1 MLKAADLAA
10 NILDEA
16 RAHIQANM
24 AQHYRTING
33 ERWVN
38 ASGRSSAAF
47 QVERGTDSVKL
58 IYRGDDVAPLSSIEY
73 GTEEVPSLEEAERW
87 REDKIK
93 SGATNVPSA
102 KAIVRSIELNG
113 GTERYREPQEWII
126 SPVIET
132 AVLALHD
139 QLRGAALEDI
149 KFNLFQN

>member
-1 MLKAADLAA
+1 MRITADLAA

-33 ERWVN
+33 ERWIN

-47 QVERGTDSVKL
+47 KVERDVDSVRL
-58 IYRGDDVAPLSSIEY
+58 VYRGDDVAPLSSIEY
-73 GTEEVPSLEEAERW
+73 GTDEVPSLEEAERW

-93 SGATNVPSA
+93 SGAVAVPSA

-149 KFNLFQN
+149 EFNLFQN